1 MKRFSFERLLFTT
14 LIALSF
20 GFVYTSCT
28 SDDESS
34 KEEESGLQVSQVVGC
49 WKVAVSDTVTDYWQ
63 FSTAVESDAE
73 TQSRLVSID
82 TPSGTYINTRVTENA
97 QNHTRVM
104 KLLSYGSYVV
114 NSLRHEILMTQGSL
128 SDYSTNFKVTLI
140 DDKMTLDSI
149 GSQAPLVLVNVN
161 RIDSNDDSD
170 YAKSFSTKTYFSFGG
185 YKFSI
190 NNGWCTFME
199 HPLFRGRESEL
210 LYYDIEAEQTQGSK
224 NVGKV
229 SFEHIGKDM
238 GKIVIQTS
246 EAINDQSYYFDQVRI
261 EIKLQFWGNGYGVIK
276 GGHISRSGKYYNGYD
291 TSECIVEEDMSA
303 DYGLFGTFPY

>member
-28 SDDESS
+28 SDDELS
-34 KEEESGLQVSQVVGC
+34 KEEEAGLQVSQVVGC

-170 YAKSFSTKTYFSFGG
+170 YAKSFSTKTSFQ
-185 YKFSI
+185 SEDI
-190 NNGWCTFME
+190 NSQFMVMNV
-199 HPLFRGRESEL
+199 L
-210 LYYDIEAEQTQGSK
+210 L
-224 NVGKV
+224 
-229 SFEHIGKDM
+229 
-238 GKIVIQTS
+238 
-246 EAINDQSYYFDQVRI
+246 
-261 EIKLQFWGNGYGVIK
+261 
-276 GGHISRSGKYYNGYD
+276 
-291 TSECIVEEDMSA
+291 
-303 DYGLFGTFPY
+303 

>member
-1 MKRFSFERLLFTT
+1 MKRFSFERLLFT
-14 LIALSF
+14 LIALLF
-20 GFVYTSCT
+20 VFVYTSCT
-28 SDDESS
+28 SDDELS

-63 FSTAVESDAE
+63 FSTAVESDVE
-73 TQSRLVSID
+73 TQSRLISID

-104 KLLSYGSYVV
+104 KLLSYGAYMV
-114 NSLRHEILMTQGSL
+114 NSLRNEILMTQGSL

-161 RIDSNDDSD
+161 RIDSNNDSD
-170 YAKSFSTKTYFSFGG
+170 YAKSFSKETYFSVGG

-190 NNGWCTFME
+190 NNDWCTFIE

-210 LYYDIEAEQTQGSK
+210 LYYDVEAGQTQGSK
-224 NVGKV
+224 NIGKV
-229 SFEHIGKDM
+229 FFERIGKNM

-246 EAINDQSYYFDQVRI
+246 ESINDQSYYFDQVRI

-276 GGHISRSGKYYNGYD
+276 GGHISRSGKYYDGYD
-291 TSECIVEEDMSA
+291 TSECIVEEDMSP

>member
-28 SDDESS
+28 SDDELS

-73 TQSRLVSID
+73 TQSRFVSID

-170 YAKSFSTKTYFSFGG
+170 YAKSFSTKTSFSVGG

-190 NNGWCTFME
+190 HGHECAFIT
-199 HPLFRGRESEL
+199 HPLYKGYASYLEIGEQINAGKAFFKKTGKN
-210 LYYDIEAEQTQGSK
+210 IAEIT
-224 NVGKV
+224 
-229 SFEHIGKDM
+229 IL
-238 GKIVIQTS
+238 TS
-246 EAINDQSYYFDQVRI
+246 EWIDISFNHGYGFSDVKI
-261 EIKLQFWGNGYGVIK
+261 ELDLQFWGDGYGIIK
-276 GGHISRSGKYYNGYD
+276 GGQVSRTGKYWNN
-291 TSECIVEEDMSA
+291 
-303 DYGLFGTFPY
+303 DYYTYIENEIESLEGRVFGTFPY